1 MEELLTFLM
10 VLLILIKIFLKP
22 SSLKQ
27 HKIEL
32 EQYPVVPISTARRSM
47 DHPSDN
53 ISAFKANYLLI
64 LVLHHD
70 SIFPLQEYVNS
81 MTMNFLKLL
90 ETIVILGLALVKAEF
105 F

>member
-32 EQYPVVPISTARRSM
+32 EQYPVVPISLQGGLWTI
-47 DHPSDN
+47 HQ
-53 ISAFKANYLLI
+53 ITY
-64 LVLHHD
+64 LVL
-70 SIFPLQEYVNS
+70 
-81 MTMNFLKLL
+81 KLI
-90 ETIVILGLALVKAEF
+90 TC
-105 F
+105 